1 MNQRHL
7 LLAILGERGDLSAGA
22 QAEIR
27 ALTGPNPRYFLL
39 QLTLAWGVIV
49 GAIIWAESAQ
59 SLWVTLL
66 AIVIIATRQNVLALL
81 VHEQAHCLGF
91 KPRFGDGFVN
101 LFVAYPL
108 MFATVEGY
116 SKVHLTHHKYFFQDN
131 DPDFIR
137 KSGPDWTI
145 PMTSGQ
151 LARLLLTDIVGL
163 NVIQLIRGKRMA
175 SGGAEFRRKSHPLL
189 RAWFFIGAAALLTWT
204 GAWQGF
210 LLYWL
215 LPLMTVTQV
224 LIRWGALTE
233 HEYNLPGATVAEA
246 TPVVI
251 PSLTDRL
258 LMPNLNFSM
267 HVYHHYF
274 SGVSA
279 QHLRRVHAIFVR
291 EGLVNEAHIFRG
303 YSAYLRF
310 LLSGRLAPAPAM
322 DAAVRGG

>member
-1 MNQRHL
+1 MNQPHL
-7 LLAILGERGDLSAGA
+7 PLAILGERSDLSAEA

-27 ALTGPNPRYFLL
+27 TLTGPNPRYFLL
-39 QLTLAWGVIV
+39 QLTLAWGLIAA
-49 GAIIWAESAQ
+49 AIAWAESAQ
-59 SLWVTLL
+59 SFWATLL
-66 AIVIIATRQNVLALL
+66 AVIVIATRQNVLALL

-108 MFATVEGY
+108 MITTVEDY
-116 SKVHLTHHKYFFQDN
+116 TRVHLTHHKYFFQDN

-137 KSGPDWTI
+137 KSGPDWVI
-145 PMTSGQ
+145 PMTPGQ
-151 LARLLLTDIVGL
+151 LVRLLLTDIIGL

-175 SGGAEFRRKSHPLL
+175 SGGAEFRRRSHTVL
-189 RAWFFIGAAALLTWT
+189 RAAFFIGAATLLTLT

-215 LPLMTVTQV
+215 LPLMTITQV

-251 PSLTDRL
+251 PSLLDRII
-258 LMPNLNFSM
+258 MPNMNFSM

-279 QHLRRVHAIFVR
+279 QHLRRVHEIFVR
-291 EGLVNEAHIFRG
+291 EGLVNGAHIFRG
-303 YSAYLRF
+303 YGAYLRF
-310 LLSGRLAPAPAM
+310 LLSGRSSPAVATGT
-322 DAAVRGG
+322 AVQGG